1 MLLLYVVSTLNDG
14 AKLGMLLGLQCLLG
28 FDWSLLR
35 VAHLLDADLFN
46 DAIQIHF
53 RTTVASL
60 IRVSYDISYCIS
72 LTLCGR
78 ARLSHL
84 AVDINWSHQV
94 CLLPRL

>member
-1 MLLLYVVSTLNDG
+1 
-14 AKLGMLLGLQCLLG
+14 MLLGLQSLLG
-28 FDWSLLR
+28 FYWSLLR

-46 DAIQIHF
+46 NAIQIHF
-53 RTTVASL
+53 RTTVGSFV
-60 IRVSYDISYCIS
+60 RVSYNVSYCIS

-84 AVDINWSHQV
+84 AVDINWPHQV